1 MPSTLAAAVRNH
13 YRKDKEHH
21 SLAELRPKEI
31 ILRKTSEAEDLLTAT
46 NLITGEIVNYA
57 DFQKIKKR
65 EEYIK
70 LETLKNQ
77 LSIEDFDKKVE
88 LGSWHLLNL
97 ISSV

>member
-1 MPSTLAAAVRNH
+1 M
-13 YRKDKEHH
+13 
-21 SLAELRPKEI
+21 
-31 ILRKTSEAEDLLTAT
+31 LTAT

-57 DFQKIKKR
+57 DFYKIKKR

-77 LSIEDFDKKVE
+77 LTIEDFDKKVE

-97 ISSV
+97 ISSVQSIEKIIIYLSDQISNAFDLDFTFESGRTFLHYAVARGE